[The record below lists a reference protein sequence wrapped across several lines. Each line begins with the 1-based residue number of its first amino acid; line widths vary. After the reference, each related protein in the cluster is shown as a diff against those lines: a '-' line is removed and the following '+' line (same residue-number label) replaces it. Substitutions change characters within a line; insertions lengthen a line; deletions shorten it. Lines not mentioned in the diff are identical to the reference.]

1 MSDDAPPKKPAAGIP
16 AWVMTFAD
24 LMSLLMCFFVLL
36 LSFSEMDVQKYKQV
50 AGSMSEAFGVQ
61 REVKTKDIPKGTS
74 VIAKEFSPGRPQ
86 PTPLNVVR
94 QNTMNDMHRNL
105 DMSQD
110 PLEDPNADTRK
121 QQKNKSESQQAMSV
135 LKAMEKE
142 SERKKMQQQMKN
154 IREALSKQIAEKAL
168 DVEADGL
175 DIIIR
180 IREHASFE
188 PGSADL
194 KPAFRTVLMDIGDIL
209 NDSTG
214 PIVVVGHSDNQPIH
228 TVRFRSNWELSASR
242 AATVVQEIISLAPV
256 PAKRFRVEGRADTKP
271 LAPNNTRKNRSIN
284 RRVEIIMK
292 QGRYDTKEHLVK
304 VHEGNES
311 KNTQSE
317 GQSEWDFSRR
327 GKGASGA
334 GLPADI
340 FR

>member
-1 MSDDAPPKKPAAGIP
+1 
-16 AWVMTFAD
+16 MTFAD

-50 AGSMSEAFGVQ
+50 AGSMKEAFGVQ

-74 VIAKEFSPGRPQ
+74 VIAQEFSPGRPQ

-94 QNTMNDMHRNL
+94 QNTRNDLQRNL

-110 PLEDPNADTRK
+110 PEQNPVAETRK
-121 QQKNKSESQQAMSV
+121 KENKKAESERALSV

-142 SERKKMQQQMKN
+142 QERKKIQQQMKN
-154 IREALSKQIAEKAL
+154 IKQALSKQIADKAL

-175 DIIIR
+175 NIIIR
-180 IREHASFE
+180 IREQASFE

-214 PIVVVGHSDNQPIH
+214 PIVVVGHSDSQPIN
-228 TVRFRSNWELSASR
+228 TPRFRSNWELSSSR
-242 AATVVQEIISLAPV
+242 AATVVAEILSLAPV
-256 PAKRFRVEGRADTKP
+256 PAKRFRVEGRADTQP
-271 LAPNNTRKNRSIN
+271 LAPNNSRKNRAHN

-292 QGRYDTKEHLVK
+292 QGKYDTKDHLVR
-304 VHEGNES
+304 VLDGEEDQVGVEGES
-311 KNTQSE
+311 D
-317 GQSEWDFSRR
+317 WDFSKR
-327 GKGASGA
+327 GIKGSETS
-334 GLPADI
+334 LPKDI